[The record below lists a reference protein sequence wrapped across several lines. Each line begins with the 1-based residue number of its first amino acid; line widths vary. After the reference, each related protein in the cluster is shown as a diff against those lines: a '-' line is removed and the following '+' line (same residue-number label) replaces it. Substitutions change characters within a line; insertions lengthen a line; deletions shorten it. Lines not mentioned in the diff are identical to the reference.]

1 MPTNSTTLPNPSGQ
15 TILIVEDEFAVANNL
30 NSILEK
36 AGYSIS
42 GIAFSV
48 DEALEMNRQKR
59 PDLVLLDIHLKGAKT
74 GIDLAHLLAKDDIPF
89 VYVSANTNA
98 SILEEVKNN
107 RALWFSCEALS

>member
-59 PDLVLLDIHLKGAKT
+59 PDLVLLDIHLKVAKT